1 LAAIPLPDI
10 ATRAMA
16 VSNTLRSF
24 SIKLAPS
31 PEIETIRKQLPGMS
45 RNIEQQLDATRRI
58 ILADASLELLQS
70 VLEVSLTPLQFPDAV
85 RAAGMTF
92 LFPQREVRLLNDTQS
107 K

>member
-1 LAAIPLPDI
+1 
-10 ATRAMA
+10 MA